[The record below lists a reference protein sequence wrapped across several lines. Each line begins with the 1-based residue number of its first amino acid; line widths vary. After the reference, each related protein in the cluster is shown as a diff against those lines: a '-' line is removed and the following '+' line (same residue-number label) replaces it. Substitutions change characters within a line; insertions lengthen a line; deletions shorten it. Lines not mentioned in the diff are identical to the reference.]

1 MDSSARS
8 SSAITA
14 FSLDLLGVTVGGAV
28 TDTMDIST
36 SVCVPVRATTTRAWR
51 TCANADAHP
60 PCNGCS
66 MRATIAASMR
76 RTPLPVPLAVI
87 VPAYNRSSSLN
98 RALMSVGVQTLT
110 PAEVVVVDDASSDDT
125 AEAARSLGARVIVHE
140 VNRGEGAA
148 RNTALAATEQ
158 PWAALL
164 DSDDEWLPT
173 HLEDVWAARDGHVL
187 VADAALSSGGSAG
200 PRVYGWPGRRPR
212 VLRSPAAVAFPANV
226 VQPSAALAD
235 RAALLA
241 AGGFP
246 VGMRQAGDLHTWLR
260 LLERGTGVLLP
271 SVGVRYHLH
280 EGQVSADRAAMFAS
294 EL

>member
-1 MDSSARS
+1 
-8 SSAITA
+8 
-14 FSLDLLGVTVGGAV
+14 
-28 TDTMDIST
+28 
-36 SVCVPVRATTTRAWR
+36 
-51 TCANADAHP
+51 
-60 PCNGCS
+60 
-66 MRATIAASMR
+66 MRATIAASMQ

-98 RALMSVGVQTLT
+98 RALASVGVQTLT

-125 AEAARSLGARVIVHE
+125 ADVARSLGARVVVHE
-140 VNRGEGAA
+140 VNQGEGAA

-158 PWAALL
+158 SWVALL

-187 VADAALSSGGSAG
+187 VSDAAVSVGTER

-226 VQPSAALAD
+226 VQPSAALVA
-235 RAALLA
+235 REPLLA

-260 LLERGTGVLLP
+260 LLEHGTGVLLP
-271 SVGVRYHLH
+271 TIGVRYHFH
-280 EGQVSADRAAMFAS
+280 EGQVSTDREAMFAA
-294 EL
+294 ELGLVDEFAGRPWQDRRLRPWIEATRAWDTDRRAALRLAARSPAHAEGLARQLAFRWRVRRASRRL